1 MPISKLGQ
9 RRQVVI
15 PKDICE
21 NLGLE
26 TGDFVEIIQEGG
38 RVVIKPKQVVDPED
52 TLSPEDEEAV
62 RQGIADIERGDFITL
77 DKLEHELDG

>member
-15 PKDICE
+15 PKEICD

-26 TGDFVEIIQEGG
+26 VGDFVEVVQDKGQ
-38 RVVIKPKQVVDPED
+38 VVIKPKQIVDPED
-52 TLSPEDEEAV
+52 TLSPEEEGMV
-62 RQGIADIERGDFITL
+62 REGIGEIERGDFITL
-77 DKLEHELDG
+77 DELDHELDG

>member
-26 TGDFVEIIQEGG
+26 TGDFVEIMQEGG
-38 RVVIKPKQVVDPED
+38 RVIIKPKRVVDPEGV
-52 TLSPEDEEAV
+52 LSPEDEEAL
-62 RQGIADIERGDFITL
+62 RQGMEDIERGDVRPWSEVKHDL
-77 DKLEHELDG
+77 GL

>member
-21 NLGLE
+21 DLGLE

-62 RQGIADIERGDFITL
+62 RQGIEDIERGDVRRWSEV
-77 DKLEHELDG
+77 KHELGL

>member
-21 NLGLE
+21 SLGME
-26 TGDFVEIIQEGG
+26 IGDFVEVVQDGRTII
-38 RVVIKPKQVVDPED
+38 IKPKQVVDLED
-52 TLSPEDEEAV
+52 TLSPEDEEVV
-62 RQGIADIERGDFITL
+62 REGLEDIRRGDVKQWSAVKHDL
-77 DKLEHELDG
+77 GL

>member
-15 PKDICE
+15 PKDICDD
-21 NLGLE
+21 LGLE
-26 TGDFVEIIQEGG
+26 VGDFVEVVQEGG
-38 RVVIKPKQVVDPED
+38 RIIIKPKQLVDPED

-62 RQGIADIERGDFITL
+62 RQGMKDIERGDVRPWS
-77 DKLEHELDG
+77 DVKHELGL

>member
-15 PKDICE
+15 PKEICE

-26 TGDFVEIIQEGG
+26 TGDFVEIIQDGG

-52 TLSPEDEEAV
+52 TLSPEDEDAV
-62 RQGIADIERGDFITL
+62 RQGIEDIEHGDFITL
-77 DKLEHELDG
+77 DELEHELDG

>member
-26 TGDFVEIIQEGG
+26 IGDFVEIMQEGG
-38 RVVIKPKQVVDPED
+38 RVIIKPKRVVDPED
-52 TLSPEDEEAV
+52 VLSSEDEEAL
-62 RQGIADIERGDFITL
+62 RQGMEDIERGDVRPWSEVKHDL
-77 DKLEHELDG
+77 GL